1 MEKRKRIKMVSLGN
15 VEDTETEGAE
25 WGWSVYA
32 GRSDVKQTSLGS
44 NYRPQQIRS
53 RIFIRR
59 ERRGCRIC
67 GPCQPSRDPRHLKQP
82 SFEKFERRGQEE
94 CFQLNDLDLTWV
106 RSKSST
112 IKYLIPF
119 FSD

>member
-1 MEKRKRIKMVSLGN
+1 MVSLGN
-15 VEDTETEGAE
+15 VEDPETEGAE
-25 WGWSVYA
+25 WGWGIYA
-32 GRSDVKQTSLGS
+32 GRGDVKQTSLGS

-53 RIFIRR
+53 RIFVRQD
-59 ERRGCRIC
+59 RRGCGIC
-67 GPCQPSRDPRHLKQP
+67 GPSQPSRDPCHLKQP
-82 SFEKFERRGQEE
+82 GFEKFERRGQEE
-94 CFQLNDLDLTWV
+94 CLQLNDLDSTRV